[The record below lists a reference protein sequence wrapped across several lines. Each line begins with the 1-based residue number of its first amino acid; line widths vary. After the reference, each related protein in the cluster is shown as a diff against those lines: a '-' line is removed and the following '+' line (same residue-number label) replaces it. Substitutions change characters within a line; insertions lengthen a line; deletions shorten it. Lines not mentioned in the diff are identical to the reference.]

1 MMRNVNVAAWFALL
15 SLIAASAVPRRAESA
30 DRDMLAAA
38 AASITKEELKTHVDV
53 LADDTM
59 EGRETGSR
67 GGRAAANYVFKAFER
82 LGAAPAG
89 DGGTYFQSFNANSR
103 NVLGLVEGS

>member
-1 MMRNVNVAAWFALL
+1 MIWKQKPAAGFALWAAFAF
-15 SLIAASAVPRRAESA
+15 SLAMPRGRCA
-30 DRDMLAAA
+30 DRDVLAAA

-67 GGRAAANYVFKAFER
+67 GARAAANYVFKSLER
-82 LGAAPAG
+82 LGASPAG
-89 DGGTYFQSFNANSR
+89 DGGTYFQSFN
-103 NVLGLVEGS
+103 